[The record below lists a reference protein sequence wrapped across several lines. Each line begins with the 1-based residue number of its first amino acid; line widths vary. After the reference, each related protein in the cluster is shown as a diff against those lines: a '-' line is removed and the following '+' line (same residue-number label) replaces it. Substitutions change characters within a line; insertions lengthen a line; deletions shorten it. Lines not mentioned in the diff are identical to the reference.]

1 MRAFNAFW
9 GILCVPLAYFT
20 AKELNLRRP
29 AVWFVTLMVL
39 CENSYTTISR
49 FILLDSMLLFGT
61 VATVFC
67 WAKFHRLQKES
78 FEPEWFFW
86 LFMTGLSLG
95 FVCSIKLVGLFV
107 TAMVGLYTIEDL
119 WNKFGNTK
127 MPYTTLGA
135 HFAARVVGLI
145 VIPFLVYLLSF
156 ALHFAILT
164 KSGPGDAQMSSLFQA
179 NLEGSEIGRNSPLE
193 VAFGSRVT
201 LKNMGY
207 GGGLLHSHVQSMYFT
222 TYYVW
227 ALLTLVQPTPTAP
240 ANSRLLATTTRM
252 RTTTGG
258 STPTATIPPLTRKP
272 SPGLS
277 ETAPSSA

>member
-20 AKELNLRRP
+20 ARELNFKRP
-29 AVWFVTLMVL
+29 AVWLVTLMVL

-67 WAKFHRLQKES
+67 WSKFHRQQKDS

-127 MPYTTLGA
+127 MSYPVLAA
-135 HFAARVVGLI
+135 HLSARIVGLI
-145 VIPFLVYLLSF
+145 VIPFLVYLFSF

-164 KSGPGDAQMSSLFQA
+164 RSGPGDAQMSSLFQA
-179 NLEGSEIGRNSPLE
+179 NLQGSEIGRNSPLE
-193 VAFGSRVT
+193 VAWGSKVT
-201 LKNMGY
+201 IKNMGY
-207 GGGLLHSHVQSMYFT
+207 GGGLLHSHVQSMYFRHQ
-222 TYYVW
+222 VEK
-227 ALLTLVQPTPTAP
+227 A
-240 ANSRLLATTTRM
+240 R
-252 RTTTGG
+252 
-258 STPTATIPPLTRKP
+258 
-272 SPGLS
+272 
-277 ETAPSSA
+277 

>member
-1 MRAFNAFW
+1 MGKILVGLSGVLAGYNGSFEFKSGEKYPAELDYTFMRAFNAFW

-20 AKELNLRRP
+20 ASELQLKRP

-67 WAKFHRLQKES
+67 WAKFHRQQKYS
-78 FEPEWFFW
+78 FDPEWFFW

-107 TAMVGLYTIEDL
+107 TAMVGIYTIEDL
-119 WNKFGNTK
+119 WNKFGNSK
-127 MPYTTLGA
+127 ISLPVLAA
-135 HFAARVVGLI
+135 HFGARVVGLI
-145 VIPFLVYLLSF
+145 VIPLLVYLLSF

-164 KSGPGDAQMSSLFQA
+164 RSGPGDAQMSSLFQA

-193 VAFGSRVT
+193 VAWGSKVT
-201 LKNMGY
+201 IKNMGY
-207 GGGLLHSHVQSMYFT
+207 GGGLLHSHVQSMSHSHR
-222 TYYVW
+222 VVKRP
-227 ALLTLVQPTPTAP
+227 LTLV
-240 ANSRLLATTTRM
+240 
-252 RTTTGG
+252 
-258 STPTATIPPLTRKP
+258 
-272 SPGLS
+272 
-277 ETAPSSA
+277 